1 MKDANREV
9 LDRGTLPDLL
19 VERARNAS
27 DKRLVVD
34 AAVGLVG
41 AATVTVLR
49 PPLWIPLASLAFC
62 LGAFGVWGILDRES
76 ADASRGGRSSS
87 RPLSGARAVTA
98 ALGGIAAAIFGVSLF
113 FALLGQWI
121 S

>member
-1 MKDANREV
+1 MKEANREV
-9 LDRGTLPDLL
+9 LDRGSLADLL
-19 VERARNAS
+19 VQRARSSS

-41 AATVTVLR
+41 TASVVVLR

-62 LGAFGVWGILDRES
+62 LGAFGVWGILDRETQ
-76 ADASRGGRSSS
+76 DASGASGRT
-87 RPLSGARAVTA
+87 RLLHAARAFFA
-98 ALGGIAAAIFGVSLF
+98 ALGAAAAAIFGVSLF

>member
-1 MKDANREV
+1 MKEANREV
-9 LDRGTLPDLL
+9 LDRGSLPELL
-19 VERARNAS
+19 VQRARNAS

-34 AAVGLVG
+34 AAVGLIG
-41 AATVTVLR
+41 AASVAVLR

-62 LGAFGVWGILDRES
+62 LGAFGVWGILDRET
-76 ADASRGGRSSS
+76 ADSPSGGKR
-87 RPLSGARAVTA
+87 LLLGARAITA
-98 ALGGIAAAIFGVSLF
+98 TLGGAAAAIFGVSLF

>member
-1 MKDANREV
+1 MKEANREV
-9 LDRGTLPDLL
+9 LDRGTLPELL
-19 VERARNAS
+19 VQRARNAS

-41 AATVTVLR
+41 AASVAVLR

-62 LGAFGVWGILDRES
+62 LGAFGVWGILDRET
-76 ADASRGGRSSS
+76 ADSSNGEQNSR
-87 RPLSGARAVTA
+87 LLLGARAITA
-98 ALGGIAAAIFGVSLF
+98 TLGGAAAAIFGVSLF
-113 FALLGQWI
+113 FSLLGQWI

>member
-1 MKDANREV
+1 MKEANREV

-19 VERARNAS
+19 AQRARSAS

-41 AATVTVLR
+41 MATIAVLR
-49 PPLWIPLASLAFC
+49 PPLWVPLASLAFC
-62 LGAFGVWGILDRES
+62 LGAFGIWGILDRETL
-76 ADASRGGRSSS
+76 DASSHSGGR
-87 RPLSGARAVTA
+87 RRFLTGARAFAA
-98 ALGGIAAAIFGVSLF
+98 ALGGLAAAVFGVSLF

>member
-1 MKDANREV
+1 MKEANRDV

-19 VERARNAS
+19 AHRARNAS
-27 DKRLVVD
+27 DRRLVID

-41 AATVTVLR
+41 AVSVAVLR

-62 LGAFGVWGILDRES
+62 LGAFGLWGILDREA
-76 ADASRGGRSSS
+76 ADASHNGRQQQL
-87 RPLSGARAVTA
+87 LSAARVITA
-98 ALGGIAAAIFGVSLF
+98 AVGGIAGAIFGVSLF

>member
-1 MKDANREV
+1 MKEANREV
-9 LDRGTLPDLL
+9 LDRGSLPDLL
-19 VERARNAS
+19 AQRARNAS

-41 AATVTVLR
+41 AATVAALR
-49 PPLWIPLASLAFC
+49 PPLWIPLSALAFC
-62 LGAFGVWGILDRES
+62 LGAFGTWGILDRET
-76 ADASRGGRSSS
+76 ADPSRGGRPS
-87 RPLSGARAVTA
+87 RILVVSRAIAA
-98 ALGGIAAAIFGVSLF
+98 ALGGAAAAIFGVSLF

>member
-1 MKDANREV
+1 MKEANREV

-27 DKRLVVD
+27 DKRLVLD

-41 AATVTVLR
+41 ATSVAVLR

-62 LGAFGVWGILDRES
+62 LGAFGIWGILDRET
-76 ADASRGGRSSS
+76 ADASRSRSGT
-87 RPLSGARAVTA
+87 RFILGARAIAA
-98 ALGGIAAAIFGVSLF
+98 ALGGMAAAIFGVSLF